1 MNTHDKTIARV
12 LTVVDG
18 TTEEVVEIIEF
29 KVFDLGSFAQQLD
42 VPVQYDPDMLD
53 RYAVGPDDVA
63 FVQQHLASE
72 VAFDFS
78 AYGYFIEA
86 YNRDS

>member
-1 MNTHDKTIARV
+1 MNAHDNSIARV

-18 TTEEVVEIIEF
+18 ATEEVVEILEF
-29 KVFDLGSFAQQLD
+29 KSFDVSSFAQQFD

-63 FVQQHLASE
+63 FVLEHLAIG

-78 AYGYFIEA
+78 TYGYFIEA
-86 YNRDS
+86 YNRGS